1 MRILSTSSILDTTII
16 QQEVERDEELQEII
30 KKLKEDSEGV
40 PKFKLE
46 QRRLLYKGRLVL
58 SATSCLI
65 PSLLQMYHDSV
76 MGGHSRYIRTYK
88 RMNGELY
95 WRGMKKNVQ
104 EYVAQ
109 CIICQKN
116 KSEFMSPAGLLQPLP
131 IPERIWEDISMDFI

>member
-16 QQEVERDEELQEII
+16 QQKVERDEELQEII
-30 KKLKEDSEGV
+30 KKLKEDSKGV

-58 SATSCLI
+58 SSTSCLI

-76 MGGHSRYIRTYK
+76 MGGHSGYIRTYK

-104 EYVAQ
+104 EIMAQ

-116 KSEFMSPAGLLQPLP
+116 KSESVSPAGLLQPLP